1 MLFCVLTVLFGFVF
15 ACIGMNVWASSG
27 DGSPIMDFTNTGV
40 GIAAVIIFAVSYVL
54 VIGEGFLHLLI

>member
-1 MLFCVLTVLFGFVF
+1 
-15 ACIGMNVWASSG
+15 MNVWASSG